1 MLRLMYLTLA
11 IALVIGI
18 SAASAQTDGK
28 ASSKDQSVA
37 GVVKVVSV
45 SSLTLLT
52 LERSSKEI
60 VFGVDPSTRVISK
73 GTAQARDLLLRKP
86 GPRITDIVKAGQ
98 LVMITYRQSGR
109 ALNAVEVRVHK

>member
-1 MLRLMYLTLA
+1 MALA
-11 IALVIGI
+11 ICVT
-18 SAASAQTDGK
+18 AASAQTDGK
-28 ASSKDQSVA
+28 ASSKDLSVA

-60 VFGVDPSTRVISK
+60 VFGLDPSTRFISK

-86 GPRITDIVKAGQ
+86 GPRITDFVKAGQ
-98 LVMITYRQSGR
+98 LVTITYRQSGK

>member
-1 MLRLMYLTLA
+1 MVRLMYFTQA
-11 IALVIGI
+11 IALGIGI
-18 SAASAQTDGK
+18 STASAQTDGN
-28 ASSKDQSVA
+28 ARSQAQSLA

-60 VFGVDPSTRVISK
+60 VFGVDPSTRIISK

-98 LVMITYRQSGR
+98 LVTITYRQSGR